1 MLSFFQRK
9 KRAVQHAML
18 VHFLLLLW
26 AHKEVVLI
34 KKKGPPQAGRALKIL
49 KLEITLV
56 GDGSHLSIAVA
67 SMSGSISFAEM
78 STFEIKTANIHPT

>member
-1 MLSFFQRK
+1 
-9 KRAVQHAML
+9 ML

-34 KKKGPPQAGRALKIL
+34 KKKGPPQAERALKIL

-56 GDGSHLSIAVA
+56 GDGSDLGVAVA
-67 SMSGSISFAEM
+67 GVSGSEGISS
-78 STFEIKTANIHPT
+78 STFEVQATNIHPT